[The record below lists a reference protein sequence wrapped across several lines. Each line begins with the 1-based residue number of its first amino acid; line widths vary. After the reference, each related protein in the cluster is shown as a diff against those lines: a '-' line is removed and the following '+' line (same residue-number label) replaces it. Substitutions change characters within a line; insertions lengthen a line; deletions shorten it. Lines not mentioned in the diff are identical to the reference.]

1 MLDLNDCVPE
11 FNTSG
16 IYDVTIMEEAELG
29 FSVLQVETTDN
40 DSNGEQVLMTFRFR
54 FKILF
59 RIYNDSKVLNVQ

>member
-16 IYDVTIMEEAELG
+16 IYDVTIMEEADLG
-29 FSVLQVETTDN
+29 FSVIQFETTDN